1 MTMAN
6 IKSTSA
12 HSDSSTPPAVV
23 TNADI
28 VIVGGGMVGA
38 TLAALLAHL
47 RDDWRIVLV
56 EAFNL
61 PVEGAPPFQPSYDD
75 RSTALAYGSVQLL
88 KQIGIWDSLAQYAT
102 PIRQVHVSDRGHFGG
117 SVIDADDLQLDA
129 VGQVVANAHLG
140 RTLFHHISQCDSI
153 SILAPA
159 SVEQVKPLAQGVQLT
174 INSGSETSKIQ
185 SKLAVIADGAES
197 SLRASLGIDV
207 DIETYRQSAVIAN
220 VTLEQSHNNIAY
232 ERFTDYG
239 PMALLPLD
247 GQGGCQSALV
257 WTQPEEQVEAI
268 MTLSDQ
274 AFLDELQLRFGF
286 RLGHFTRV
294 GKRDCYPLQLMVAK
308 EQVRSSIV
316 VMGNA
321 AHFLHPVAGQGF
333 NLAIRDCAAL
343 AAELNRAQ
351 QHNEAIGSLA
361 VLQGYEQQQ
370 KNDQLATIQFSD
382 KLTRLFST
390 TQLPAAALRAFGL
403 FGLETLPGAKQLFAS
418 QTMGRSGKRSIPISE

>member
-351 QHNEAIGSLA
+351 QHNEVIGSLE
-361 VLQGYEQQQ
+361 VLQRYEQQQ

>member
-1 MTMAN
+1 MAN

-351 QHNEAIGSLA
+351 QHNEVIGSLE
-361 VLQGYEQQQ
+361 VLQRYEQQQ